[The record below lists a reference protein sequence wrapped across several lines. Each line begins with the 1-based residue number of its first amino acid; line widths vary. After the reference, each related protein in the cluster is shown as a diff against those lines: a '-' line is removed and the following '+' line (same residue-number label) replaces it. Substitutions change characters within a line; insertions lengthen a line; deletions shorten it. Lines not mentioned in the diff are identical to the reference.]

1 MGAVHRETERER
13 QSSSSDCRQMPGTDQ
28 MDYRSASMSMFGT
41 QVNSGR
47 KSSPVYGM
55 GTGYHNPKVFVSQ
68 DHEKCNYGRIGP
80 GPAHYTREDSWTKD
94 KSGKMTESTKVS
106 CSSIKFSTANRFYT
120 VRDPRMPSG
129 TPGPGH
135 YRV

>member
-28 MDYRSASMSMFGT
+28 MDYRSASMSMFGS
-41 QVNSGR
+41 QIPSCR
-47 KSSPVYGM
+47 KTSPVYGM
-55 GTGYHNPKVFVSQ
+55 GTGYHNSKVFISQ

-80 GPAHYTREDSWTKD
+80 GPAHYTQPYPWEQHGRVISSVMKSSALTKF
-94 KSGKMTESTKVS
+94 G
-106 CSSIKFSTANRFYT
+106 TASRFYT

-129 TPGPGH
+129 TPGPGA
-135 YRV
+135 YVV

>member
-1 MGAVHRETERER
+1 MGAAAG
-13 QSSSSDCRQMPGTDQ
+13 GTHNMTGGVIDQ
-28 MDYRSASMSMFGT
+28 LDYRSAALSMFGA

-55 GTGYHNPKVFVSQ
+55 GTAYHNAHVFISQ
-68 DHEKCNYGRIGP
+68 EHEKCNYGRIGP
-80 GPAHYTREDSWTKD
+80 GPAHYTQRNAWVDGGKQVDSLKRSSPQAKFGT
-94 KSGKMTESTKVS
+94 ST
-106 CSSIKFSTANRFYT
+106 RFYT

-135 YRV
+135 Y